1 MKEIKI
7 ICPKCSNVIVYKN
20 WFSWIWH
27 TPIHWFS
34 KRRTKCNHC
43 GNVFYGKRITGGKK

>member
-20 WFSWIWH
+20 WFSWICH
-27 TPIHWFS
+27 TPFHNFG
-34 KRRTKCNHC
+34 KRRTVCHRC
-43 GNVFYGKRITGGKK
+43 GNKFYANRKSKN